1 MRNKSRDAFTPLRSH
16 HRAHIARL
24 SSQVGST
31 KRGRAAVHQERYE
44 VLNEEV
50 LPDVGKETLEK
61 YNIKVPVWQS
71 AVHRWL
77 GAVNIRRDWYM

>member
-1 MRNKSRDAFTPLRSH
+1 M
-16 HRAHIARL
+16 
-24 SSQVGST
+24 
-31 KRGRAAVHQERYE
+31 
-44 VLNEEV
+44 NEEV

-77 GAVNIRRDWYM
+77 GAVNIKRDWYMQNYYNDNHQSPLVLKQARLTL